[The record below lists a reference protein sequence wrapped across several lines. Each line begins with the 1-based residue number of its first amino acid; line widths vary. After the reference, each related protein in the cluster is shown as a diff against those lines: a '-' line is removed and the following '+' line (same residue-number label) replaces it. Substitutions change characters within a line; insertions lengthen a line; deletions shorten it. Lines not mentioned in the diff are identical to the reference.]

1 MDTISFQEAIKIAK
15 KTMQELFCD
24 DQITE
29 LSLEEIELE
38 ERDRREIWAVTL
50 GYYKKR
56 SVSTPKASLGSL
68 SFYQREEPLQ
78 IENRVYKTLLI
89 DAKTGSFIKMDMRI
103 IK

>member
-1 MDTISFQEAIKIAK
+1 MDTISFKEAIKIAK
-15 KTMQELFCD
+15 ETMLELFCD
-24 DQITE
+24 EQITE

-56 SVSTPKASLGSL
+56 SVSALKSPRSTL
-68 SFYQREEPLQ
+68 SFFAEEEPLK

-89 DAKTGSFIKMDMRI
+89 DAQTGSFIKMDMRI